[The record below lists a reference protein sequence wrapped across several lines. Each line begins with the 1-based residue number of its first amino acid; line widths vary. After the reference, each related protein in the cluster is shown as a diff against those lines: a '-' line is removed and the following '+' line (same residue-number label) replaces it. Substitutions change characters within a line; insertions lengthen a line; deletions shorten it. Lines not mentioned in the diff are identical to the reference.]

1 MGGEEDGGEFFL
13 EVFSGEISISVI
25 PVEEKMQA
33 MLGVGVPVT
42 HAYGLSESNS
52 VSLTIDS

>member
-1 MGGEEDGGEFFL
+1 MNIEC
-13 EVFSGEISISVI
+13 VSHTI